1 MMNYFDEIAKV
12 WHKISR
18 QDVAKIEH
26 LLSLLQLR
34 QNELVLDIG
43 TGTGAMIPYIR
54 KQVGSLVPITAVD
67 SSAKMLQEAERC
79 YPHDDVHF
87 IRADVEHEPLPGRY
101 DALLLYQVF
110 PHFHNPVETIAR
122 LVINNLRCGG
132 RLLIA
137 HPQNRLKINELH
149 KKLSNQVF
157 SRFLLPV
164 EEQVAQFCEMG
175 LSVSSFDET
184 DEYYYIL
191 LQRVG
196 KRVSAPVVGAFG

>member
-1 MMNYFDEIAKV
+1 MNYFDEIARV
-12 WHKISR
+12 WHKISHY
-18 QDVAKIEH
+18 DSAKIER

-34 QNELVLDIG
+34 QDDLVLDVG

-54 KQVGSLVPITAVD
+54 KQVGSLVPIAAVD
-67 SSAKMLQEAERC
+67 SSAKMLQEARRC
-79 YPHDDVHF
+79 HPCDDIHF
-87 IRADVEHEPLPGRY
+87 IRADVEQDSLPGRY

-137 HPQNRLKINELH
+137 HPQNRLRVNELH
-149 KKLSNQVF
+149 ERLSGQVY
-157 SRFLLPV
+157 SRSLLPV